1 MVAAIKMTHAV
12 DPKQELRDKLRGA
25 ERNIRI
31 MGARVLV
38 ATYIRPE
45 KTASGLYIADRTR
58 DEEKHQG
65 KTGMVIALGPLAF
78 AEDDTHQWGD
88 DRPTIGDWVMFNVG
102 DTRRLVIGEAEC
114 RVLED
119 VAVQAVIASPDEIY

>member
-1 MVAAIKMTHAV
+1 MAVAIKMAHAA
-12 DPKQELRDKLRGA
+12 DPRQEIREKLKGA
-25 ERNIRI
+25 EKNIRV

-38 ATYIRPE
+38 ATYIRPD
-45 KTASGLYIADRTR
+45 KTASGIILADRTR
-58 DEEKHQG
+58 EEEKHQG

-78 AEDDTHQWGD
+78 QEDDAHQWGD
-88 DRPTIGDWVMFNVG
+88 DKPTIGDWVMFNIG
-102 DTRRLVIGEAEC
+102 DTRRLIIGDAEC